1 MIEQASTSKQSTVNS
16 QQKHEKCLYP
26 EDIAELVL
34 WLVTRR
40 ANVKIGR
47 PILIQT
53 MENPW
58 E

>member
-1 MIEQASTSKQSTVNS
+1 MVVTEMTQDTAGLN
-16 QQKHEKCLYP
+16 HDKCLFP
-26 EDIAELVL
+26 EDIAALII

>member
-1 MIEQASTSKQSTVNS
+1 MTEDSRGLN
-16 QQKHEKCLYP
+16 HDKCLQG

-34 WLVTRR
+34 WLLTRQP
-40 ANVKIGR
+40 NIKIGR

-58 E
+58 Q